1 MAVFYAATLL
11 FIFPLLAIPILILL
25 YLSFIVVHHQ
35 VEYLHAP
42 AKGFEGATLALWT
55 IRRFGWV
62 LALQPLIY
70 GLIVLSRREWE
81 IGGVSIGVAVITVI
95 ISEVVTVGLHR
106 GPSRR
111 KLSFPTK
118 KALDTISNDMRRPA
132 GPIQLSR
139 PVSGS
144 SSLVL
149 RPRQSTSSM
158 LRRLTTLLPGLSRLP
173 PDCPLPLPT
182 QGVHDLHS
190 TELASRTRPDLKDEE
205 HPAPIDIDR
214 GLIYPPEMTCPVPG
228 IWLPHDRH
236 GVAGIELND
245 LASNHGLEAIV
256 DPPKRSVRHTEE
268 TGRGEKEVR
277 TPLIP

>member
-1 MAVFYAATLL
+1 VAVFYAAALL

-25 YLSFIVVHHQ
+25 YLSFVVVHHQ
-35 VEYLHAP
+35 GEYLHAP
-42 AKGFEGATLALWT
+42 SQGFEAATLALWT

-81 IGGVSIGVAVITVI
+81 MGGISIGVAVVTVV
-95 ISEVVTVGLHR
+95 ISEIVTAGLHPS
-106 GPSRR
+106 PSRR
-111 KLSFPTK
+111 KLSASTRK
-118 KALDTISNDMRRPA
+118 SLDDISVAMRHP
-132 GPIQLSR
+132 PQSTQLSQ

-173 PDCPLPLPT
+173 PDCPLPLST
-182 QGVHDLHS
+182 QTIHDLDS

-205 HPAPIDIDR
+205 QKWPVEGNR
-214 GLIYPPEMTCPVPG
+214 GLIYPPEMTCEIPI

-236 GVAGIELND
+236 GIGGIELND
-245 LASNHGLEAIV
+245 LASNHGLEAII
-256 DPPKRSVRHTEE
+256 DPPQRSSSDERGE
-268 TGRGEKEVR
+268 RGEKEVR